1 MAARKLGMTS
11 VPVVELADLTPDQR
25 RAYVQPNSRRLR
37 QIASTWAS
45 LWVRGFYA
53 YGTRSAIARIGWVGS
68 RAITIERLREL
79 VGKSRTMPVRL
90 RPCHTFAKAD
100 ALSTKMTTANSRV
113 G

>member
-1 MAARKLGMTS
+1 MAARKLGMTG

-53 YGTRSAIARIGWVGS
+53 YAKYVDRT
-68 RAITIERLREL
+68 RLRRIPL
-79 VGKSRTMPVRL
+79 
-90 RPCHTFAKAD
+90 
-100 ALSTKMTTANSRV
+100 
-113 G
+113 

>member
-11 VPVVELADLTPDQR
+11 VPVIELADLTPDQR

-68 RAITIERLREL
+68 RICECALLGHDHDGIEPHDRLCDGQYL
-79 VGKSRTMPVRL
+79 
-90 RPCHTFAKAD
+90 AD
-100 ALSTKMTTANSRV
+100 R
-113 G
+113 